1 MKPFAR
7 INLSSAALRRG
18 RGKCANVKI
27 SNANNQSAMEGIEMS
42 NDIVLFAAKDGSLAM
57 PVQVKGLYVQNLHI

>member
-1 MKPFAR
+1 
-7 INLSSAALRRG
+7 
-18 RGKCANVKI
+18 
-27 SNANNQSAMEGIEMS
+27 MEGIEMN